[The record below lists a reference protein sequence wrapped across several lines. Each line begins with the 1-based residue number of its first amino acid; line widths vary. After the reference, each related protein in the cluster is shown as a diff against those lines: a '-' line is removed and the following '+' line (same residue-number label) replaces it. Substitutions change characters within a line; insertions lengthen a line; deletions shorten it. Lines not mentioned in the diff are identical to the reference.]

1 MNNYLE
7 AAQKAR
13 REAEIRAKT
22 AQAELAAFHDKQARG
37 KWGKLHADNAE
48 FVENL
53 IREGRLMPR
62 DRALF
67 VHALDFAEMPETCV
81 EFSEYDNGKSLNS
94 ALRERLDFY
103 LK

>member
-1 MNNYLE
+1 MNNHLKI
-7 AAQKAR
+7 AQNAR
-13 REAEIRAKT
+13 REAEMRART
-22 AQAELAAFHDKQARG
+22 LQEELKAFHNKQAKEKGAR
-37 KWGKLHADNAE
+37 LHADNVE

-67 VHALDFAEMPETCV
+67 VHALDFTEMPETCV
-81 EFSEYDNGKSLNS
+81 EFSEYDNQQSLNA